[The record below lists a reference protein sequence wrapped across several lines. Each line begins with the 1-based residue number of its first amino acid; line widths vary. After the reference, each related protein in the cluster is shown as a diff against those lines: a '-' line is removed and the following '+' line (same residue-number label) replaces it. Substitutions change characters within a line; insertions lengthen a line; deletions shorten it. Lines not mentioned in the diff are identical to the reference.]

1 MRRYTNVTD
10 VSANTLKSV
19 GTGTP
24 VLDDPANSALR
35 TVKSANNK
43 LSVSAGSGADL
54 GTVVLNCAVNLT
66 SAVVT
71 GEEVFS
77 TTSAAPDFKFRRLV
91 AGTNMQIGVNPD
103 TLQINCLVPIAGTVT
118 LASSSANGTSMV
130 GTDSAG
136 LALRVRSMT
145 TSSSNIQIAA
155 DATGK
160 EINLRA
166 LVIRHL
172 EPTSILGTGPWGV
185 TESRLS
191 VAYKELTPTGWNA
204 NLVPLAV
211 PSLYWHGTLVDAVVT
226 PNITLSTAGY
236 FNTILNGLRPGVPF
250 DMYATV
256 ATASLTPF
264 KLSFVFYQMAGGLL
278 TKWNAVLASSTG
290 FAINTMNRIQL
301 TTTLATPNG
310 VAFSTETVPR
320 PMLDTNTT
328 SPEGLYATMTQDT
341 TGIYPATGTDLWILG
356 IDVVFG

>member
-24 VLDDPANSALR
+24 VLDNPANSALR
-35 TVKSANNK
+35 TEKSANNK

-77 TTSAAPDFKFRRLV
+77 TTSAAPDFKFRRHV

-130 GTDSAG
+130 GTDSATDSAG

-155 DATGK
+155 DSTGK

-191 VAYKELTPTGWNA
+191 VAYKELTRNG
-204 NLVPLAV
+204 
-211 PSLYWHGTLVDAVVT
+211 SLRE
-226 PNITLSTAGY
+226 PR
-236 FNTILNGLRPGVPF
+236 LRRVR
-250 DMYATV
+250 DDKA
-256 ATASLTPF
+256 
-264 KLSFVFYQMAGGLL
+264 
-278 TKWNAVLASSTG
+278 
-290 FAINTMNRIQL
+290 
-301 TTTLATPNG
+301 
-310 VAFSTETVPR
+310 
-320 PMLDTNTT
+320 
-328 SPEGLYATMTQDT
+328 
-341 TGIYPATGTDLWILG
+341 
-356 IDVVFG
+356 